1 MQINEIKTEL
11 LIPYENNPRLNDSAV
26 DGVVKSIQ
34 QFGFKVPIVI
44 DKNNVIIAG
53 HTRLKAALKMGLN
66 KVPCI
71 LADDL
76 DEQQI
81 KAYRLV
87 DNKVAER
94 ATWDFDMLEIELNGL
109 KDIQVD
115 MEFFGFDFPEEEIIE
130 DDFNLDEALDSIIEP
145 ITKRGDIITLGKHRL
160 MCGDSTEIEDIRK
173 LMNGERADILLTDP
187 PYNVD
192 YQGKTKDEL
201 KIINDKMSD
210 DKFRLF
216 LFDAFKC
223 ADEVMKEGAAFYIWH
238 ADSEGYNFRGACRD
252 VGWLVRQCLI
262 WNKSS
267 LILGRQ
273 DYHWKHEPCLYGWKE
288 GAAHHWTGDRKQ
300 TTVLDFDKPTVN
312 AEHPTMKPVKLFAY
326 QINNNTLKNSKVL
339 DVFAGSGTTI
349 IACEQGDRIGYCM
362 ELDPKYCDVIVKRW
376 ELLTGLT
383 AER

>member
-145 ITKRGDIITLGKHRL
+145 VTKLGDIITLGKHRL

-173 LMNGERADILLTDP
+173 LMNGEQADLLLTDP

-349 IACEQGDRIGYCM
+349 IACEQGNRIGYCM

-383 AER
+383 AIR